1 MIASLFIPHIETVSM
16 NLHYQ
21 ATMES
26 IDFQRDEMLLK
37 ELSLH
42 IAALQGTQDTTERL
56 DILKQM
62 NAVAFHH
69 CGAKFTFHLLA
80 EKAPNAFILVPDAN
94 IAAPMR
100 PDAVKETLRKS
111 GGVCSEKEFFK
122 GTVDLKKGRV
132 SGVYSEIPMDIFFS
146 VAFLSLTRKNTMFT
160 PEEVAAVLIHEMG
173 HGVMYLRY
181 LGGTVLSNIVIA
193 EVCKLIQDGAE
204 PLIVRNVLKVAEQKT
219 GYKIK
224 DLGTI
229 DKNPDPLLV
238 QQVVMAEM
246 IERIRSDL
254 GTQYYDARA
263 FEFVADQF
271 AARHGGAAHIVKAL
285 DRMYRDCGYKPLEYN
300 SNMTHFMMSLVV
312 NAKVIIGVCYM
323 GYTFSAAAAIMSGGA
338 AVVIGIAMATMV
350 TILGGGD
357 IYDDVPNR
365 FKAMRRELIA
375 SSKDQNLSQR
385 QRAKL
390 IADIGEIDQVMANI
404 TEVKFGPGFF
414 SDFFAGVFTGKT
426 AQMKFMRT
434 LEELANNRLFEL
446 SNQLQA
452 KA

>member
-1 MIASLFIPHIETVSM
+1 M

-21 ATMES
+21 ATMEA

-37 ELSLH
+37 ELSMH
-42 IAALQGTQDTTERL
+42 VAALQGTQDTAERL
-56 DILKQM
+56 DILKRM
-62 NAVAFHH
+62 NATAFHH
-69 CGAKFTFHLLA
+69 CGAKFHFHLLA
-80 EKAPNAFILVPDAN
+80 DKNPNAFILVPDSN
-94 IAAPMR
+94 SAAPMR
-100 PDAVKETLRKS
+100 PEVIKETLRKS
-111 GGVCSEKEFFK
+111 GGICSEKEFFK
-122 GTVDLKKGRV
+122 GSIDLRKGKV
-132 SGVYSEIPMDIFFS
+132 SGIYSEIPMDIFFS
-146 VAFLSLTRKNTMFT
+146 VAFLKPTPKNTMFT
-160 PEEVAAVLIHEMG
+160 PEEVSAVLIHEMG

-181 LGGTVLSNIVIA
+181 LGGVVLSNIVIA
-193 EVCKLIQDGAE
+193 EVCRLIQGGAE
-204 PLIVRNVLKVAEQKT
+204 PIIVRDVLKVAEQKT
-219 GYKIK
+219 GYRIK

-246 IERIRSDL
+246 VERIRSDL
-254 GTQYYDARA
+254 GTKYYDARA

-285 DRMYRDCGYKPLEYN
+285 DRMYRDCGYTPLEYN
-300 SNMTHFMMSLVV
+300 GKFAHFMLSLVCS
-312 NAKVIIGVCYM
+312 AKQIIGVI
-323 GYTFSAAAAIMSGGA
+323 GAGVTFGVAAAVIVGGLT
-338 AVVIGIAMATMV
+338 VVLGITLATLV

-375 SSKDQNLSQR
+375 SSKDQNLSQQ
-385 QRAKL
+385 QRARL
-390 IADIGEIDQVMANI
+390 IDDIAEIDKVMENV
-404 TEVKFGPGFF
+404 TEMKFGPGFF
-414 SDFFAGVFTGKT
+414 NNFFAGVFTGKT

>member
-1 MIASLFIPHIETVSM
+1 M
-16 NLHYQ
+16 NPHYQ
-21 ATMES
+21 ATMEA

-37 ELSLH
+37 ELSMH
-42 IAALQGTQDTTERL
+42 ISALTGTQDVAERKA
-56 DILKQM
+56 ILKQM
-62 NAVAFHH
+62 DATAFHH
-69 CGAKFTFHLLA
+69 TGALFHFHLLA
-80 EKAPNAFILVPDAN
+80 DNSPNAFILVPDSN
-94 IAAPMR
+94 SAAPMR
-100 PDAVKETLRKS
+100 PDVVKETLRKS
-111 GGVCSEKEFFK
+111 GGICSEKEFFK

-146 VAFLSLTRKNTMFT
+146 VAFLKATPKGTYFA
-160 PEEVAAVLIHEMG
+160 PEETSAVLIHEMG

-181 LGGTVLSNIVIA
+181 LGGNVLSNIVVA
-193 EVCKLIQDGAE
+193 EVCKQIQGGAD
-204 PLIVRNVLKVAEQKT
+204 PIIVRDILKVAEQKT
-219 GYKIK
+219 GYRIK

-254 GTQYYDARA
+254 GTKYYDARA

-285 DRMYRDCGYKPLEYN
+285 DRMYRDCGYRPLEYN
-300 SNMTHFMMSLVV
+300 GRFAHFMLALVT
-312 NAKVIIGVCYM
+312 NAKMIIGVVYM
-323 GYTFSAAAAIMSGGA
+323 GYALGAVAALVTGGVT
-338 AVVIGIAMATMV
+338 VVVGVAFATLV

-365 FKAMRRELIA
+365 FMAMRRELIA
-375 SSKDQNLSQR
+375 STKDQNLTQQ

-390 IADIGEIDQVMANI
+390 IIDIGEIDKVMKNI

-414 SDFFAGVFTGKT
+414 RDFMAGVFTGKT

-452 KA
+452 QA